1 MDKCLNIYF
10 SKKEIQMAKIL
21 EKMSNIL
28 RCQGNVH

>member
-1 MDKCLNIYF
+1 MIEYILLI
-10 SKKEIQMAKIL
+10 KEIQMAKIL